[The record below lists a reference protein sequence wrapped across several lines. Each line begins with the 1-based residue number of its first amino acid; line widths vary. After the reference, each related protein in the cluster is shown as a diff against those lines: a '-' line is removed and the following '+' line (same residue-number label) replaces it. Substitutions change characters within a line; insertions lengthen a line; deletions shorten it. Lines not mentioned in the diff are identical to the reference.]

1 MHLSYDDPTRILF
14 KLTQKGSVKD
24 YLTQFEALA
33 NRIMGLPPPFLLSCF
48 VSGLD
53 LDIRHEVQA
62 L

>member
-1 MHLSYDDPTRILF
+1 M
-14 KLTQKGSVKD
+14 KD

-33 NRIMGLPPPFLLSCF
+33 NQIVGLPPPFLLSCF